1 MIDTSIN
8 KVLIALDYDPTS
20 EKIAKTGYSMAKAMG
35 AEIVLLTI
43 YTNQA
48 QLNPTLY
55 DPIIGYNGFME
66 IDVAN
71 EENNDKQKKAAED
84 FLEKTKSYLGD
95 SNIKTIVK
103 EGDYSKT
110 ILKTANDIK
119 ADIIVL
125 GSHSKK
131 WLEKILLGSTTE
143 KILKETNLPLLIVPT
158 KKKH

>member
-1 MIDTSIN
+1 M
-8 KVLIALDYDPTS
+8 
-20 EKIAKTGYSMAKAMG
+20 
-35 AEIVLLTI
+35 
-43 YTNQA
+43 
-48 QLNPTLY
+48 
-55 DPIIGYNGFME
+55 
-66 IDVAN
+66 
-71 EENNDKQKKAAED
+71 
-84 FLEKTKSYLGD
+84 
-95 SNIKTIVK
+95 VK

-143 KILKETNLPLLIVPT
+143 KILKETSLPLLIVPT

>member
-1 MIDTSIN
+1 
-8 KVLIALDYDPTS
+8 
-20 EKIAKTGYSMAKAMG
+20 
-35 AEIVLLTI
+35 
-43 YTNQA
+43 
-48 QLNPTLY
+48 
-55 DPIIGYNGFME
+55 
-66 IDVAN
+66 
-71 EENNDKQKKAAED
+71 
-84 FLEKTKSYLGD
+84 
-95 SNIKTIVK
+95 VK